1 MKGGVNESLT
11 TKPRLST
18 SFPACAGAASE
29 LGSDSDE
36 SLGGS
41 CGVTAPDPLAA
52 VAEPLPAKDPLP
64 AAAGVSAVICA
75 GGSAV
80 MCVSR
85 SSPLS
90 KLGNEPEIS
99 LVTLGVL
106 VMLNCVLNT

>member
-1 MKGGVNESLT
+1 MEPL
-11 TKPRLST
+11 
-18 SFPACAGAASE
+18 PAR
-29 LGSDSDE
+29 DR
-36 SLGGS
+36 
-41 CGVTAPDPLAA
+41 LAA
-52 VAEPLPAKDPLP
+52 VAVAI
-64 AAAGVSAVICA
+64 VSSAA

-90 KLGNEPEIS
+90 KLGNEPDIS